1 MPSLDLI
8 SQVKQSIAQ
17 LTDPQSLP
25 SDLDLT
31 NCDREPIHIP
41 SAIQSHG
48 LLLTFAATD
57 LTILQVSQ
65 NCQAFLGK
73 KPPELLGQ
81 SLSLLM
87 DKAQFAMIRL
97 CLR

>member
-25 SDLDLT
+25 SNLDLT

-48 LLLTFAATD
+48 VLLTFAATD

-65 NCQAFLGK
+65 NCEIFLGK
-73 KPPELLGQ
+73 KAPELLGQ
-81 SLSLLM
+81 PLSLLM
-87 DKAQFAMIRL
+87 DKTQFATIRL

>member
-1 MPSLDLI
+1 MTSPDLI
-8 SQVKQSIAQ
+8 YQVKQSLAQ
-17 LTDPQSLP
+17 LTDANSLS
-25 SDLDLT
+25 SDLDLS

-48 LLLTFAATD
+48 VLLTFLATD

-65 NCQAFLGK
+65 NCEIFLGK
-73 KPPELLGQ
+73 KATELLGQ
-81 SLSLLM
+81 PLSLLM
-87 DKAQFAMIRL
+87 DKTQFATIRL